1 MKFILEDFVFQ
12 ILSILLLIFPVTAF
26 SQSLCSGG
34 DFKQTVVCLS
44 EKHPLN
50 RKNELLF
57 NQSQG
62 VRDAGRS
69 FQNPEL
75 AFETVQGRGLGGRTG
90 TNRIA
95 VNYPFELFGQRSA
108 RVEKADAESDL
119 IKIEGLKGKNAL
131 IGEVAINLYR
141 LKHIKEEISI
151 LEDTLSTYANV
162 ISQLSSR
169 AVLGPDQD
177 VTLGVFKLAVGDLA
191 LKKSTL
197 ISDEKK
203 IYDFFSHIQGLQDSQ
218 VDKLIPD
225 HRKNWPKLAS
235 KGSELS
241 GWPIKQVESQLK
253 LAEAEFNA
261 SKAGAWPEVKAG
273 IIYDQ
278 EIDGAQETSKVGFGV
293 TLPIPLLNWNSGNK
307 QIAASAY
314 QRARVDKELA
324 NVEVVNERTRTI
336 EFYNSSVETL
346 KKSPNENEV
355 IKRTKNLASKYSRGL
370 ITSTLLIEAHRQ
382 LFEFKTSQNE
392 IERKTLESLFK
403 IYELDGI
410 SVEDAL

>member
-1 MKFILEDFVFQ
+1 MYRIVS
-12 ILSILLLIFPVTAF
+12 IILLILPTSAF
-26 SQSLCSGG
+26 SQSLCSGA

-44 EKHPLN
+44 SKHPQN
-50 RKNELLF
+50 KKNELLF
-57 NQSQG
+57 TQSQG
-62 VRDAGRS
+62 VKDAGRS

-75 AFETVQGRGLGGRTG
+75 AFETTQGRGLGGRTG

-119 IKIEGLKGKNAL
+119 LKIEGLKEKNAL
-131 IGEVAINLYR
+131 IAEVALNLYR

-151 LEDTLSTYANV
+151 LDDTLSTYANV
-162 ISQLSSR
+162 ISQLSAR
-169 AVLGPDQD
+169 AMLGPDQD
-177 VTLGVFKLAVGDLA
+177 VTLGVFKLAVGDLSF
-191 LKKSTL
+191 KRSTL
-197 ISDEKK
+197 MSDEKR

-218 VDKLIPD
+218 VDKLLPD
-225 HRKNWPKLAS
+225 HRKNWPKLA
-235 KGSELS
+235 KGSDLS

-261 SKAGAWPEVKAG
+261 SKAATWPEVKAG
-273 IIYDQ
+273 LIYDQ
-278 EIDGAQETSKVGFGV
+278 EIDGALETSKVGFGV

-307 QIAASAY
+307 QVAASAY

-324 NVEVVNERTRTI
+324 QVEVVNERTRTI
-336 EFYNSSVETL
+336 EFYNSSIETL

-382 LFEFKTSQNE
+382 LFDFKTSQNE

-410 SVEDAL
+410 SVEEAL